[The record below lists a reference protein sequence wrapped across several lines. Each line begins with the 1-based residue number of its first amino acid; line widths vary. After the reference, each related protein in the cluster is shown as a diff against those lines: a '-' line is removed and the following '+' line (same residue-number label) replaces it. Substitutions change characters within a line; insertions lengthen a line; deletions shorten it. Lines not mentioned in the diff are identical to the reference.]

1 MYGEPKTRDG
11 EPGYYSAAV
20 IDADGN
26 SIEAVYR
33 PNNGPDIFETGS
45 VVSKT
50 SSRAS
55 SANRSSISRATT
67 AVERGAPS
75 VAPSAAPSITRRHTS
90 QVDCQ
95 DEKSDSGNNNQ
106 TAKTIVGSLIGAA
119 AGAAI
124 AYAWSGSGESQSQ
137 QEPERMS
144 AQHAPREWAA
154 LPAPSSKAPSR
165 VDDVRSY
172 SGRAIEPSRPGLA
185 RSATS
190 KSPRTATIYEGSEYT
205 PSEKPGSAYMDDN
218 GRRASD
224 GSVFSSLKDLD
235 MPLRAIE
242 YSPSM
247 SPGKPRSSAGSIIDP
262 SQAMD
267 NDDRRSGVYS
277 SSTAKPSSRAGSH
290 YSSARSKAPSVA
302 SSFARTRPE
311 DPELSVA
318 SFNSSRSGAR
328 SSSSAAHDYNRNR
341 GTIPEGSVASFSSSS
356 SRKPKSSA
364 SARQVPL
371 PESVVGV
378 NVDTNVTPD
387 DSISQIDVKS
397 SYTAPRSH
405 AAPPRS
411 HHSKAESRSSRRS
424 SRFDEPVRPD
434 DSISQISCNS
444 SKSSR
449 SSQRTVKGPS
459 SRVSRR

>member
-45 VVSKT
+45 VFSKT

-55 SANRSSISRATT
+55 SANRSSMSRATT

-75 VAPSAAPSITRRHTS
+75 VAPSAAPSITRRYTS
-90 QVDCQ
+90 QVDSQ

-137 QEPERMS
+137 QESERMP

-165 VDDVRSY
+165 VDDSRSY

-205 PSEKPGSAYMDDN
+205 PSEKPGSVYMDDN

-247 SPGKPRSSAGSIIDP
+247 FPGKPRSSAGSIIDP
-262 SQAMD
+262 SRAVD
-267 NDDRRSGVYS
+267 NDDRRSSVYS

-318 SFNSSRSGAR
+318 SFNSSRSGASGAR
-328 SSSSAAHDYNRNR
+328 SSASAARDI
-341 GTIPEGSVASFSSSS
+341 IPEGSVASLSSSS

-364 SARQVPL
+364 SARHVPL

-405 AAPPRS
+405 AAPRS

-444 SKSSR
+444 SKSSQ